1 MSYILEKANVLKIG
15 NQVSNVSIIV
25 KNDKF
30 SWMREEAL
38 ETKNL
43 IKMDLS
49 HYILTPGHVM
59 LDFIGKTMDFA
70 DYKLY
75 VKENYLLKGCTAIVA
90 VFSISNEMDL
100 LPQLK
105 RARTKLLNSPVDYYF
120 AIQVPLGKLTPSLV
134 RLCKKHKI
142 PAIFLTM
149 DDPSLMETKAWSWIK
164 DALYQFPITFVP
176 IFPEEKKEKKLAQK
190 IWSVTMTESKLVH
203 LPHCPP
209 TNFPLKLD
217 LLMKLGI
224 YPSKGDIRIGGEVS
238 YNLYICPEGSIIE
251 TASDLDYHIHSPEIT
266 VHRGK
271 IVKVSQDVY
280 FRPGFGNEC
289 KVTVPGHFQLE

>member
-1 MSYILEKANVLKIG
+1 MEKANVLKVG

-30 SWMREEAL
+30 SWIKEEAP

-59 LDFIGKTMDFA
+59 LDFINVDMDFQT
-70 DYKLY
+70 YKTY
-75 VKENYLLKGCTAIVA
+75 VKENFLQKGCTGIVA
-90 VFSISNEMDL
+90 VFPITNEIDF

-120 AIQVPLGKLTPSLV
+120 AIEVSLSKLTPSLV

-142 PAIFLTM
+142 PAIFVKIE
-149 DDPSLMETKAWSWIK
+149 DASKVETLAWGWIK

-176 IFPEEKKEKKLAQK
+176 IFPDEKKQK
-190 IWSVTMTESKLVH
+190 RYIQKVWTETMKEAKLVH

-209 TNFPLKLD
+209 TSFPLKLD
-217 LLMKLGI
+217 VLMKFGI

-271 IVKVSQDVY
+271 IVKVGQDVY

-289 KVTVPGHFQLE
+289 KVTVPGHFHLE